1 MPAVVRLG
9 RKPLLL
15 LVLFLFQYHWAITA
29 VRAEE
34 TKSGS
39 PKEGASFELLIY
51 QTGVTAVF
59 SGKQRIDRD
68 HESDLDPNTDSIARG
83 IDSLTFFFEG
93 DPQEYPVPL
102 KGDAIR
108 SDGFF
113 PLNVFAVDGFAAFP
127 QEAGPRWAIVDLN
140 RLRDF
145 LQEQQPMPDQ
155 TIDHP
160 QHYINAQ
167 HSGSELNTVAFT
179 LKLHFS
185 VATAVFR
192 GHAAG
197 TFSLPS
203 TTESLSFLLP
213 NTNEALLFRP
223 TGTLYPSDWR
233 FDLVSPD
240 HNRLLLPQDHYG
252 PYHIVSFVHLAQYL
266 EGHKGPDYLVDWEF
280 PGSDVDAVLSQG
292 RWLADD
298 VIAFSAHCCGTT
310 AALVY
315 RLGSDRGPALHD
327 AHD

>member
-1 MPAVVRLG
+1 MTALVRLG

-15 LVLFLFQYHWAITA
+15 LTLFLFQYHWAITA

-39 PKEGASFELLIY
+39 RKEGASFELLIY

-59 SGKQRIDRD
+59 SGKQRIDKY
-68 HESDLDPNTDSIARG
+68 HGSGLDPNTDSIARG
-83 IDSLTFFFEG
+83 VDSLTFFFEG

-102 KGDAIR
+102 QG
-108 SDGFF
+108 
-113 PLNVFAVDGFAAFP
+113 
-127 QEAGPRWAIVDLN
+127 
-140 RLRDF
+140 
-145 LQEQQPMPDQ
+145 QQTLPDQ
-155 TIDHP
+155 TVDNL
-160 QHYINAQ
+160 QHYISTQ
-167 HSGSELNTVAFT
+167 HSGSELKSVAFM

-185 VATAVFR
+185 LATAVFR

-223 TGTLYPSDWR
+223 TGALYSSDWR

-240 HNRLLLPQDHYG
+240 HNHLLLPQDHYG
-252 PYHIVSFVHLAQYL
+252 PYHIVSFTHLAQYL
-266 EGHKGPDYLVDWEF
+266 DGHKAPDYLVDWEF

-292 RWLADD
+292 RWLSED

-315 RLGSDRGPALHD
+315 RIGSANGPALHNT
-327 AHD
+327 HD

>member
-1 MPAVVRLG
+1 MTALVRLG
-9 RKPLLL
+9 RKPLLV
-15 LVLFLFQYHWAITA
+15 LVLFLFQCHWSITA

-39 PKEGASFELLIY
+39 RKEGASFELLIY

-59 SGKQRIDRD
+59 SGKQRLDKYD
-68 HESDLDPNTDSIARG
+68 GSDLDPNTDSIARG
-83 IDSLTFFFEG
+83 IDSLTFFFDG

-102 KGDAIR
+102 QADAIE
-108 SDGFF
+108 SNGFF

-127 QEAGPRWAIVDLN
+127 QETGADWAIVDLN

-145 LQEQQPMPDQ
+145 LQGQQSVPDQ
-155 TIDHP
+155 TVDHL
-160 QHYINAQ
+160 QHYISTQ
-167 HSGSELNTVAFT
+167 HSGSELKSVAFT

-185 VATAVFR
+185 LATAVFR

-197 TFSLPS
+197 IFSLPS
-203 TTESLSFLLP
+203 ATESLSFLLP
-213 NTNEALLFRP
+213 KANEMLLFRP

-240 HNRLLLPQDHYG
+240 HNHLLLLQDHYG
-252 PYHIVSFVHLAQYL
+252 PYHIVSFAHLAQYL
-266 EGHKGPDYLVDWEF
+266 EGHKAPDYLVDWEF

-292 RWLADD
+292 RWLSED

-310 AALVY
+310 AELVY
-315 RLGSDRGPALHD
+315 TLGSGKGPALYD
-327 AHD
+327 TEN